1 MGDCACHDTAAET
14 ADQRRAIAIA
24 LALNLAMFVIGTVAG
39 LLAESASLL
48 ADALDMLA
56 DASAYGIALL
66 AIGRTAT
73 FKQRAATA
81 SGLILAALGSGVVL
95 ETIHRA
101 VAGSEPE
108 GLIIVGGAML
118 SLVINASVLRL
129 LHRYRNGEAHLRA
142 SWIFTRADV
151 VELLELAVSVPLL
164 TNVQVHP
171 LDDANLALR
180 RLAAGAV
187 AGSAVL
193 RIGTDDH

>member
-1 MGDCACHDTAAET
+1 MGDCACHDTDAET
-14 ADQRRAIAIA
+14 TDQRRAIAIA

-108 GLIIVGGAML
+108 GWIIVGGAML

-129 LHRYRNGEAHLRA
+129 LHRYRDGEAHLRA

-151 VELLELAVSVPLL
+151 VA
-164 TNVQVHP
+164 NVGVI
-171 LDDANLALR
+171 
-180 RLAAGAV
+180 AAGMLV
-187 AGSAVL
+187 LVTGSRVPDLVVGCLIGAYVIKEAIEIL
-193 RIGTDDH
+193 RDARRA

>member
-108 GLIIVGGAML
+108 GWIIVGGAML
-118 SLVINASVLRL
+118 SLVVNASVLRL
-129 LHRYRNGEAHLRA
+129 LHRYRDDEAHLRA

-151 VELLELAVSVPLL
+151 VA
-164 TNVQVHP
+164 NVGVI
-171 LDDANLALR
+171 
-180 RLAAGAV
+180 AAGMLV
-187 AGSAVL
+187 LVTGSRVPDLVVGCLIGAYVIKEAFEIL
-193 RIGTDDH
+193 RDARRA

>member
-1 MGDCACHDTAAET
+1 MGDCACHDTDAET

-108 GLIIVGGAML
+108 GWIIVGGAML

-151 VELLELAVSVPLL
+151 VA
-164 TNVQVHP
+164 NVGVI
-171 LDDANLALR
+171 
-180 RLAAGAV
+180 AAGMLV
-187 AGSAVL
+187 LVTGSRVPDLVVGCLIGAYVIKEAIEIL
-193 RIGTDDH
+193 RDARRA

>member
-1 MGDCACHDTAAET
+1 MGDCACHNTAAET

-108 GLIIVGGAML
+108 GWIIVGGAML

-151 VELLELAVSVPLL
+151 VA
-164 TNVQVHP
+164 NVGVI
-171 LDDANLALR
+171 
-180 RLAAGAV
+180 AAGMLV
-187 AGSAVL
+187 LVTGSRVPDLVVGCLIGAYVIKEAFEIL
-193 RIGTDDH
+193 RDARRA

>member
-1 MGDCACHDTAAET
+1 MGDCACHDTDAET
-14 ADQRRAIAIA
+14 TDQRRAISIA

-39 LLAESASLL
+39 LLAESAGLL

-108 GLIIVGGAML
+108 GWIIVGGAML
-118 SLVINASVLRL
+118 SLVVNASVLRL
-129 LHRYRNGEAHLRA
+129 LHRYRDGEAHLRA

-151 VELLELAVSVPLL
+151 VA
-164 TNVQVHP
+164 NVGVI
-171 LDDANLALR
+171 
-180 RLAAGAV
+180 AAGMLV
-187 AGSAVL
+187 LVTGSRVPDLVVGCLIGAYVIKEAIEIL
-193 RIGTDDH
+193 RDARRA

>member
-108 GLIIVGGAML
+108 GWIIVGGAML

-151 VELLELAVSVPLL
+151 VA
-164 TNVQVHP
+164 NVGVI
-171 LDDANLALR
+171 
-180 RLAAGAV
+180 AAGMLV
-187 AGSAVL
+187 LVTGSRVPDLVVGCLIGAYVSKEAIEIL
-193 RIGTDDH
+193 RDARRA

>member
-108 GLIIVGGAML
+108 GWIIVGGAML

-129 LHRYRNGEAHLRA
+129 LHRYQNGEAHLRA

-151 VELLELAVSVPLL
+151 VA
-164 TNVQVHP
+164 NVGVI
-171 LDDANLALR
+171 
-180 RLAAGAV
+180 AAGMLV
-187 AGSAVL
+187 LVTGSRVPDLVVGCLIGAYVIKEAFEIL
-193 RIGTDDH
+193 RDARRA

>member
-1 MGDCACHDTAAET
+1 MGDCACHDTDAET

-24 LALNLAMFVIGTVAG
+24 LALNLAMFVIGTVAR
-39 LLAESASLL
+39 LLAESAGLL

-108 GLIIVGGAML
+108 GWIIVGGAML
-118 SLVINASVLRL
+118 SLVVNGSVLRL
-129 LHRYRNGEAHLRA
+129 LHRYRDGEAHLRA

-151 VELLELAVSVPLL
+151 VA
-164 TNVQVHP
+164 NVGVI
-171 LDDANLALR
+171 
-180 RLAAGAV
+180 AAGMLV
-187 AGSAVL
+187 LVTGSRVPDLVVGCLIGAYVIKEAIEIL
-193 RIGTDDH
+193 RDARRA

>member
-1 MGDCACHDTAAET
+1 MGDCACHDTDAET
-14 ADQRRAIAIA
+14 TDQRRAISIA
-24 LALNLAMFVIGTVAG
+24 LALNLAMFVISTVAG
-39 LLAESASLL
+39 LLAESAGLL

-108 GLIIVGGAML
+108 GWIIVGGAML
-118 SLVINASVLRL
+118 SLVVNGSVLRL
-129 LHRYRNGEAHLRA
+129 LHRYRDGEAHLRA

-151 VELLELAVSVPLL
+151 VA
-164 TNVQVHP
+164 NVGVI
-171 LDDANLALR
+171 
-180 RLAAGAV
+180 AAGMLV
-187 AGSAVL
+187 LVTGSRVPDLVVGCLIGAYVIKEAFEIL
-193 RIGTDDH
+193 RDARRA

>member
-108 GLIIVGGAML
+108 GWIIVGGAML

-151 VELLELAVSVPLL
+151 VA
-164 TNVQVHP
+164 NVGVI
-171 LDDANLALR
+171 
-180 RLAAGAV
+180 AAGMLV
-187 AGSAVL
+187 LVTGSRVPDLVVGCLIGAYVIKEAFEIL
-193 RIGTDDH
+193 RDARRA

>member
-108 GLIIVGGAML
+108 GWIIVGGAMV
-118 SLVINASVLRL
+118 SLVVNASVLRL
-129 LHRYRNGEAHLRA
+129 LHRYRDGEAHLRA

-151 VELLELAVSVPLL
+151 VA
-164 TNVQVHP
+164 NVGVI
-171 LDDANLALR
+171 
-180 RLAAGAV
+180 AAGMLV
-187 AGSAVL
+187 LVTGSRVPDLVVGCLIGAYVSKEAIEIL
-193 RIGTDDH
+193 RDARRA

>member
-108 GLIIVGGAML
+108 GWIIVGGAML

-151 VELLELAVSVPLL
+151 VA
-164 TNVQVHP
+164 NVGVI
-171 LDDANLALR
+171 
-180 RLAAGAV
+180 AAGMLVLVTGSRVPDLVVGCLIGAYVIKEAV
-187 AGSAVL
+187 EIL
-193 RIGTDDH
+193 RDARRA

>member
-108 GLIIVGGAML
+108 GWIIVGGAML

-151 VELLELAVSVPLL
+151 VA
-164 TNVQVHP
+164 NVGVI
-171 LDDANLALR
+171 
-180 RLAAGAV
+180 AAGMLV
-187 AGSAVL
+187 LVTGSRVPDLVVGCLIGAYVIKEAIEIL
-193 RIGTDDH
+193 RDARRA